1 MTRRPRRVVAP
12 PTSDAAD
19 PTWEDSTPVLD
30 EGSVSPVRK
39 RPASRAWGDGGRGPE
54 RAGPSQPA
62 GTAER
67 PSPRVVSERPLG
79 AEDRRW
85 LEDRP
90 PHWG

>member
-1 MTRRPRRVVAP
+1 MTRRPRRVVSP

-30 EGSVSPVRK
+30 EGSVSSVRK
-39 RPASRAWGDGGRGPE
+39 RPASRAGGDGGRGPE
-54 RAGPSQPA
+54 RAGPS
-62 GTAER
+62 
-67 PSPRVVSERPLG
+67 PRVVSERLLD
-79 AEDRRW
+79 AEDYRW

>member
-19 PTWEDSTPVLD
+19 PTWEDSTPTLD
-30 EGSVSPVRK
+30 EGGVPPARK
-39 RPASRAWGDGGRGPE
+39 RPASRTGVDGERGPE
-54 RAGPSQPA
+54 RAGPSQSAA
-62 GTAER
+62 GAER
-67 PSPRVVSERPLG
+67 SSPRVVSERPLG